1 MEKTNIKHNT
11 IHKMFYILVI
21 LSVFAAAC
29 AQRLLKQGARKNYVG
44 FWRQYLNPWV
54 IGGYGIM
61 ACSLV
66 LNIFCMSRGVQVK
79 EVSVIESLSYL
90 FVPCLA
96 FVLFG
101 ERITWRKGIAIA
113 IVISGVIIFFI

>member
-1 MEKTNIKHNT
+1 M
-11 IHKMFYILVI
+11 YIAIVI

-29 AQRLLKQGARKNYVG
+29 AHMLLKQGARKNYTTW
-44 FWRQYLNPWV
+44 WRQYINVWV
-54 IGGYGIM
+54 IGGYVIM

-96 FVLFG
+96 FIIFKEQLTK
-101 ERITWRKGIAIA
+101 RKLCAITIIICGI
-113 IVISGVIIFFI
+113 IIFFI

>member
-1 MEKTNIKHNT
+1 MIY
-11 IHKMFYILVI
+11 YILVI
-21 LSVFAAAC
+21 LSVFSAAC
-29 AQRLLKQGARKNYVG
+29 AQMLLKQGSRQNYVG

-66 LNIFCMSRGVQVK
+66 LNIWCMSHGVQVK
-79 EVSVIESLSYL
+79 EVSIIEAMSYL

-96 FVLFG
+96 FLLFK
-101 ERITWRKGIAIA
+101 EKITVRKGIAIG
-113 IVISGVIIFFI
+113 IIISGVILFFV

>member
-1 MEKTNIKHNT
+1 MLNY
-11 IHKMFYILVI
+11 FLVI

-29 AQRLLKQGARKNYVG
+29 AQMLLKQGARKNYVG

-101 ERITWRKGIAIA
+101 ERITWRKGVAIA

>member
-1 MEKTNIKHNT
+1 MYYAI
-11 IHKMFYILVI
+11 VI
-21 LSVFAAAC
+21 LSVFAAAG
-29 AQRLLKQGARKNYVG
+29 AQMLLKQGVRQNYAG

-54 IGGYGIM
+54 IGGYAIM

-79 EVSVIESLSYL
+79 EVSTIESLSYL

-96 FVLFG
+96 FILFR
-101 ERITWRKGIAIA
+101 ERITLRKAGAIA
-113 IVISGVIIFFI
+113 IIISGVILFFL

>member
-1 MEKTNIKHNT
+1 MY
-11 IHKMFYILVI
+11 YILVI

-29 AQRLLKQGARKNYVG
+29 AQMLLKQGARKKYIG

-66 LNIFCMSRGVQVK
+66 LNIFCMSRGIQVK
-79 EVSVIESLSYL
+79 EVSTIESLSYL
-90 FVPCLA
+90 FVPLLA
-96 FVLFG
+96 FMLFK
-101 ERITWRKGIAIA
+101 EKITIRKGIAI
-113 IVISGVIIFFI
+113 IVIIIGIILFFV